1 MRSLNRHAERGKTD
15 REALDALLDEVQWGV
30 LATVD
35 DGQPWQVPVL
45 FARVGDDIVVHGS
58 TGAGAL
64 RQAGAGAPISF
75 CVNSIDGVVV
85 AHSTFDS
92 SANYRSAVLMGTMR
106 VLDGDEK
113 WTALDALSDRV
124 IPGRTGEVRA
134 MTKKELAATT
144 ALALSIT
151 EGQWILKVRTGG
163 PGASDEEHDAWTGVV
178 PMRVVYGEPEPVDS
192 ARPMP
197 ASVRALSES
206 D

>member
-1 MRSLNRHAERGKTD
+1 MRTLNRHAERGSTD
-15 REALDALLDEVQWGV
+15 RDALDALLDEVAWGV
-30 LATVD
+30 LATAD
-35 DGQPWQVPVL
+35 DAVPWQVPVL

-64 RQAGAGAPISF
+64 RQAGAGAAVSF
-75 CVNSIDGVVV
+75 CVTSIDGVVV

-113 WTALDALSDRV
+113 WAALDALSDRM

-144 ALALSIT
+144 ALALPIT
-151 EGQWILKVRTGG
+151 DGQWVLKARTGG
-163 PGASDEEHDAWTGVV
+163 PGAADEEHDAWTGVV
-178 PMRVVYGEPEPVDS
+178 PMRVVYGEPEAVDPT
-192 ARPMP
+192 RPLP
-197 ASVRALSES
+197 ASVTALTQQG
-206 D
+206 